1 MKSKSHMI
9 HKAAVKR
16 IAKRPTKETMGKP
29 SKPSSAVPNWSA
41 GRDREAG
48 EG

>member
-29 SKPSSAVPNWSA
+29 SKPSKCCAELVGWQGPR
-41 GRDREAG
+41 GG
-48 EG
+48 